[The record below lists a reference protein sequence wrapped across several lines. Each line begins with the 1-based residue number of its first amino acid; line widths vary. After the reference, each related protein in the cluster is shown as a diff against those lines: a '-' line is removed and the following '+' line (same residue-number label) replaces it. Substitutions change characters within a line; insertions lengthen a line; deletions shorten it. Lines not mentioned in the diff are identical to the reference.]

1 MSDTWKAVMSK
12 HIDVVMATDVIYKG
26 SPYDKLAELLEAL
39 ARQHDPEIL
48 IIIPKQRDC
57 RDDFLRIM
65 SGAFQWTVT
74 ELTGKDYQMKAL
86 ASEKESDKYY
96 PGLMKLNFDLYSF
109 KLRP

>member
-1 MSDTWKAVMSK
+1 MSK